1 MKNCLLLFL
10 AMVLLASCSAPKYAY
25 HFDHYDYNSGKK
37 EKAIYSET
45 TLVVE
50 TESVS
55 PIASIDEQAL
65 VASASESSVY
75 VPEVNESALTLDKAK
90 ENYTALS
97 RTEKKEIRK
106 EAVKSIKEYV
116 KAKKN
121 GDNDKAEQLAKAM
134 DNDLK
139 LAAIFGAVGIVAAI
153 IGGDVFLVISAVAWI
168 IAVIFFIKWL
178 VRQ

>member
-1 MKNCLLLFL
+1 MKNYLLLFL
-10 AMVLLASCSAPKYAY
+10 ALVLLASCSAPKYAY
-25 HFDHYDYNSGKK
+25 HFDHYDYNIGKK
-37 EKAIYSET
+37 QQIANSEA
-45 TLVVE
+45 VVSTE
-50 TESVS
+50 TEITS
-55 PIASIDEQAL
+55 PIAIDEQVL
-65 VASASESSVY
+65 VASASETVVF
-75 VPEVNESALTLDKAK
+75 VPEINKPTLALEKAK
-90 ENYTALS
+90 ENYAALS
-97 RTEKKEIRK
+97 KAEKKEIRR

-153 IGGDVFLVISAVAWI
+153 IGGDVFWVISAVAWI